1 MIPEWGFR
9 RVFLPRNGFRRILVP
24 DEGVQEGPGPGEGNS
39 GGVTGPKMG
48 AKEEFLY
55 PGMEV

>member
-1 MIPEWGFR
+1 M
-9 RVFLPRNGFRRILVP
+9 P